1 MTSVLERIDS
11 LRRDSDAQSQAQLHE
26 EKAEEIR
33 QTRLSENQRK
43 DRLSLFERLVG
54 ELGVREMFEEIV
66 DGENLEGAEIKTILT
81 SDLENAFLQ
90 LKWPGKKRPSED
102 IARGVLT
109 PREEGYYSV
118 RVGYNFEDISFV
130 VEGKTQNLKQARSLS
145 KLDTETVERAIA
157 TAYLYPDWRSST
169 TVQMAAETA

>member
-1 MTSVLERIDS
+1 MMSVLERINS
-11 LRRDSDAQSQAQLHE
+11 LRRDSDAQSQAQPNE
-26 EKAEEIR
+26 EEVEEIR

-90 LKWPGKKRPSED
+90 LKWPGKKQPVTGLEPGV
-102 IARGVLT
+102 IA

-130 VEGKTQNLKQARSLS
+130 VEGKTQNLKLARSLPE
-145 KLDTETVERAIA
+145 LDTDTMERAVA
-157 TAYLYPDWRSST
+157 TAYLYPDWESSI
-169 TVQMAAETA
+169 TVQMAAEVA